1 MAPPPWLPRETR
13 LVTHNRPGDHHDGQ
27 GLVRK
32 KISKEGHEMEREGT
46 TTHALADS
54 SGAGDGRK
62 TTGADRADAFSRE
75 RAREGKDVRCQQRQ
89 SSTHP
94 MTTAW

>member
-62 TTGADRADAFSRE
+62 TTGADRAPPTRSAESKRGKAKMSDASNDR
-75 RAREGKDVRCQQRQ
+75 VRL
-89 SSTHP
+89 TP
-94 MTTAW
+94 